1 MPMVP
6 APRIATRRGATLRA
20 SSRCQP
26 CSTTPSG
33 SARRPIS
40 LGTPSASGI
49 RLAAGTA
56 TYSAIAPRLPRFTP
70 MSCLLRNDGSPSS
83 GLGAWSA
90 MMLYSATRVPG
101 AGALA
106 PGPSRAT
113 VPETSCPITMPG
125 ARRPLSP
132 VKPCTSLP
140 QMPTVST
147 RSSASPSPG
156 SGAGRS
162 TTLMSQGPL
171 YRTAF
176 IAAQHTTPVGALMRA
191 TVAGSLPALRLGRPT
206 VSALVQPT
214 RSCFTV
220 WPLAVLSKLRIIGGV
235 KTIPSELASMDNPTV
250 RDNGDLP

>member
-1 MPMVP
+1 
-6 APRIATRRGATLRA
+6 
-20 SSRCQP
+20 
-26 CSTTPSG
+26 
-33 SARRPIS
+33 
-40 LGTPSASGI
+40 
-49 RLAAGTA
+49 
-56 TYSAIAPRLPRFTP
+56 
-70 MSCLLRNDGSPSS
+70 
-83 GLGAWSA
+83 

-106 PGPSRAT
+106 PGPSRST
-113 VPETSCPITMPG
+113 VPLTSCPITMPG

-176 IAAQHTTPVGALMRA
+176 IAAQHTTRAARRYSAQGVGAGRRSGACIGGRGGGPLPA
-191 TVAGSLPALRLGRPT
+191 LPALRLGRPT

-214 RSCFTV
+214 RSWFTA

-235 KTIPSELASMDNPTV
+235 KTIPSEVAPMDNPTV